1 MANEIKKGGGLA
13 FLRIFLF
20 TIFFSFFAIFN
31 VLVESSKNRRACFGA
46 YFLFFSILLVHAEHS
61 EDPVLIRVRDPS
73 VKIDKKS
80 KEKSRGQKRIIMSQ
94 RNP

>member
-1 MANEIKKGGGLA
+1 MANEIMKGGGKGLA

-31 VLVESSKNRRACFGA
+31 VHVESSKNRRACFGA
-46 YFLFFSILLVHAEHS
+46 YFLFLLVHAEHS
-61 EDPVLIRVRDPS
+61 ENPVLIRVRDPS

-94 RNP
+94 WNP